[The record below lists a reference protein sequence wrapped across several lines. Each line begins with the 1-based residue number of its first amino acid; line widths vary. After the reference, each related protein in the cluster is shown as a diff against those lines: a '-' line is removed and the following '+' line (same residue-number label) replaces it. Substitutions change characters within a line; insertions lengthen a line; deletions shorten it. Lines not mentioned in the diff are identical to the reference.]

1 MSSESNQDPYRR
13 RPFSVND
20 LNRRTR
26 EVKIFNTT
34 TITTTTSTTSH
45 DSTISTTTISNGGN
59 VLEHCHPHCSNIL
72 QDLHDNQTSYTTTN
86 NNTNT
91 NNNNKNNKR
100 HDCSRSKSAFTTNNE
115 QVDYFT

>member
-59 VLEHCHPHCSNIL
+59 VIEHCHPHCSNVI
-72 QDLHDNQTSYTTTN
+72 QDIHDNPTTIT
-86 NNTNT
+86 
-91 NNNNKNNKR
+91 KR
-100 HDCSRSKSAFTTNNE
+100 HDSSRSKSAFTANNE
-115 QVDYFT
+115 QVCFHTLNLILNDNPKH